1 MVCVRSNICK
11 VSYVDVVFKDIF
23 LLKETICCYSSLFP
37 FVDYG
42 QALFISLYGQSE
54 LEFVCQ
60 NINLRME

>member
-1 MVCVRSNICK
+1 MCSFKYFCK
-11 VSYVDVVFKDIF
+11 VSYVDVFKDIL

-54 LEFVCQ
+54 LEFVWQ

>member
-1 MVCVRSNICK
+1 MCSFKYFCK
-11 VSYVDVVFKDIF
+11 VSYVDVVFKDIL
-23 LLKETICCYSSLFP
+23 LLKGTICCYSSLFL

-54 LEFVCQ
+54 LEFVWQ